1 MLTVYR
7 ASAGSGKTF
16 RLTGEYIRLLFRED
30 PEYYPHR
37 SILAVT
43 FTNKATEEMK
53 SRIILELHKLATN
66 QPSPY
71 LSELT
76 ALYRQLTEEQIRVR
90 AGKILNAIL
99 HDYSAF
105 SISTI
110 DKFFQQVIRAFAR
123 EIGVHGGYAL
133 ELDQTPVLEQAVD
146 NLFVDLS
153 TDENKQLLDWLTA
166 YAEEK
171 IEASENWNMRS
182 DIMSMGMQL
191 FAESYQAQA
200 EAVHEKLHDRTFLK
214 NFRGEL
220 NTIITD
226 FNNDLKRIGEQ
237 ALELMDNAG
246 LKPENFKGGSRSQ
259 MKVFEKISTS
269 TNDEPKLSDTFRS
282 MAGAVEECYS
292 KTTPADISGA
302 ITHIYYNGLQDL
314 MQELI
319 QRVDTGIIYVNTAR
333 LIKKHLNTL
342 GILSDLSVQI
352 KKLTNDQNTML
363 IADSNLL
370 LHKVI
375 DNSDAPF
382 IYEKTGLRIHHFMID
397 EFQDTS
403 VMQWQNFLPLISNSL
418 AAGDDNLVVGD
429 VKQSIY
435 RWRNSDWKLLD
446 RQIYNDFTPSQ
457 LKNESLS
464 TNYRSDRQIVDFNN
478 EIFSRMAKHMQ
489 QMLNTNVEPLL
500 SELPELSPLTS
511 IIDNAYADVAQH
523 TKPDTG
529 EGLVRFSFID
539 KNEGEDSWKEN
550 SLRQLTA
557 LVEDLQHRGYKPS
570 DIAILVRSNND
581 AQLVIENLLNYKT
594 QPEALADCSY
604 DIIGNEGL
612 FISSA
617 SSVRFLTALLHLF
630 VYPDDTVQQTIVT
643 YEYGRGQ
650 LGLSDNE
657 ALAAFFR
664 KSPETETSLLCPLFT
679 PEENDELLKL
689 RQLSLFEI
697 CEQLIHRYQLADW
710 HGEAIFLQA
719 FQDVIFNYSK
729 GKSADLNSFLQWW
742 DENGINK
749 TIPMPE
755 NEQAMRIM
763 TIHKSKGLDFKVVVM
778 PFCEWDF
785 VGKQKPLIWC
795 TTDKE
800 PFSQLP
806 LLPVEFSSKLGQ
818 SVFANQYYSELMHTY
833 IDNLNVAYVAF
844 TRARNEMHCFCK
856 LPKQLKD
863 GSITVNSLSS
873 LLYTLLQDTTNP
885 FGDGKYD
892 DATQTFSVGID
903 KRVLKQSDSQK
914 SEEHPTSNT
923 YPVELLNNRLR
934 IRHRIHNFNREETEI
949 TENPIDYGNLM
960 HEIFSEL
967 QAPGMYQHLVDRL
980 IQQGRITASESR
992 IIINDLEAFGQLP
1005 EVKLWFDPQ
1014 MKVLNETTI
1023 ITPTGALYRPDRVVL
1038 NGQHAKVVDYKFGS
1052 TEHSQHIRQ
1061 VEHYAGLLQEMGYSC
1076 AGYLCYVKLKKVVT
1090 VC

>member
-16 RLTGEYIRLLFRED
+16 RLTGDYIRLLFRED
-30 PEYYPHR
+30 PDFHPHR

-71 LSELT
+71 LNELT
-76 ALYRQLTEEQIRVR
+76 QLYRQLTEEQIRVR

-133 ELDQTPVLEQAVD
+133 ELEQTPILEQAVD

-153 TDENKQLLDWLTA
+153 AGENKQLLDWLTA

-182 DIMSMGMQL
+182 DILNMGNQL

-200 EAVHEKLHDRTFLK
+200 EAVHEKLHDRNFLK
-214 NFRGEL
+214 GFRTEL
-220 NTIITD
+220 NTIIND
-226 FNNDLKRIGEQ
+226 FNNDLKRISTQ
-237 ALELMDNAG
+237 ALQLIDDAG
-246 LKPENFKGGSRSQ
+246 LKPEDFKGGSTSQ
-259 MKVFEKISTS
+259 MK
-269 TNDEPKLSDTFRS
+269 TFRKFITPEEDVTLTATFRK
-282 MAGAVEECYS
+282 MAEAVEECYTKS
-292 KTTPADISGA
+292 APADIVGA
-302 ITHIYYNGLQDL
+302 ITRIYTNGLQSL

-319 QRVDTGIIYVNTAR
+319 QRVDTGVIYVTTAR

-342 GILSDLSVQI
+342 GILSDLSVQV
-352 KKLTNDQNTML
+352 KKLTNEQNTML

-370 LHKVI
+370 LNKVI

-403 VMQWQNFLPLISNSL
+403 VMQWQNFLPLISNSM
-418 AAGDDNLVVGD
+418 AAGNNNLVVGD

-446 RQIYNDFTPSQ
+446 RKIYTDFAPEQ
-457 LKNESLS
+457 LNNESLS
-464 TNYRSDRQIVDFNN
+464 TNYRSDRHIVEFNN
-478 EIFSRMAKHMQ
+478 AIFSRMAAYMQ
-489 QMLNTNVEPLL
+489 QLLNTSVEPLL
-500 SELPELSPLTS
+500 SELPELGSLTTS
-511 IIDNAYADVAQH
+511 IANAYNDVAQH
-523 TKPDTG
+523 TKPDAG

-539 KNEGEDSWKEN
+539 KNEGDESWKEL
-550 SLRQLTA
+550 SLQQLPK
-557 LVEDLQHRGYKPS
+557 LVENLQQRGYKPS

-581 AQLVIENLLNYKT
+581 AQLVIEKLLHYKT

-617 SSVRFLTALLHLF
+617 PSVRFLTALLHLF
-630 VYPDDTVQQTIVT
+630 VYPEDSVQQTIVT
-643 YEYGRGQ
+643 YEYGRGK
-650 LGLSDNE
+650 LRLSDNE
-657 ALAAFFR
+657 ALAAYFS
-664 KSPETETSLLCPLFT
+664 KSIDGLLCPHFT

-697 CEQLIHRYQLADW
+697 CEQLIYRYQLADW

-742 DENGINK
+742 DEHGINK

-755 NEQAMRIM
+755 NDQAMRIM

-778 PFCEWDF
+778 PFCDWDF
-785 VGKQKPLIWC
+785 VGKQKPLLWC

-856 LPKQLKD
+856 QPKPTAK
-863 GSITVNSLSS
+863 GIITVNSLSS
-873 LLYTLLQDTTNP
+873 LLYTLLKETA
-885 FGDGKYD
+885 DGEGTYD
-892 DATQTFSVGID
+892 EATQTYSAGTERMFSTESI
-903 KRVLKQSDSQK
+903 S
-914 SEEHPTSNT
+914 SEERITSNA

-934 IRHRIHNFNREETEI
+934 IRHRIHNFNREETDI
-949 TENPIDYGNLM
+949 TDNPIDYGNLM

-967 QAPGMYQHLVDRL
+967 KKPGDYQHLVDRL
-980 IQQGRITASESR
+980 IQQGRITAFESKS
-992 IIINDLEAFGQLP
+992 IVDDLEAFGQLP
-1005 EVKLWFDPQ
+1005 EVKVWFDPQ
-1014 MKVLNETTI
+1014 AKVLNETTI

-1038 NGQHAKVVDYKFGS
+1038 NGNHATVVDYKFGGA
-1052 TEHSQHIRQ
+1052 EHSAHIRQ
-1061 VEHYAGLLQEMGYSC
+1061 VENYTGLLREMGYSC
-1076 AGYLCYVKLKKVVT
+1076 SGYLCYVKLKKVVT
-1090 VC
+1090 VS